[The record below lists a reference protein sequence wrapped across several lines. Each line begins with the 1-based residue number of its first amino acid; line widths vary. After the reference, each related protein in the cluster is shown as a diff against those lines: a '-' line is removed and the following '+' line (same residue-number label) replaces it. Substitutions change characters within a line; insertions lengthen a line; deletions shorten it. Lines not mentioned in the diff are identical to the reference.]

1 MCAPGS
7 VCLLLCL
14 QLPGWPCVDVRPR
27 PCTRVCQCQCAFERL
42 RVLYVHMS
50 VSMECVC
57 VLGRVTLSCVYRQV
71 PGLRA
76 ESNTRVPQGCRLR
89 GPGKPRRWPLPC
101 LRVSRTLGLTA
112 ALWPRAGDRER
123 REGAPGPQGAVV
135 SGERV
140 RGPARP
146 SGRTGVRVR
155 GQRTA
160 PVCSPSPGRQ
170 DGRVHEGPVHGQGGC
185 RGRC

>member
-1 MCAPGS
+1 M
-7 VCLLLCL
+7 
-14 QLPGWPCVDVRPR
+14 DVRPR

-76 ESNTRVPQGCRLR
+76 ESSTRVPQGCRLR

-101 LRVSRTLGLTA
+101 LRVSRTLGLAA

-135 SGERV
+135 SGERG
-140 RGPARP
+140 RGP
-146 SGRTGVRVR
+146 RVPR
-155 GQRTA
+155 EELG
-160 PVCSPSPGRQ
+160 
-170 DGRVHEGPVHGQGGC
+170 
-185 RGRC
+185 